1 MKEFLPIGS
10 VVLLHGAQKK
20 LVITGILQFNE
31 KDKSVLY
38 DYQGVLYPEGHMGEN
53 SVYLFNQEAISDVI
67 FTGYDN
73 PERQT
78 FLKALDAVYEEA
90 KKRLDEEVH
99 GNGKQ

>member
-1 MKEFLPIGS
+1 
-10 VVLLHGAQKK
+10 
-20 LVITGILQFNE
+20 
-31 KDKSVLY
+31 
-38 DYQGVLYPEGHMGEN
+38 MGEN